1 VSIEIPARSLAELAA
16 RHGGEVRRGPEETVH
31 RIVALGEGAGPGDL
45 ALLTH
50 PRYVDAATGAAA
62 RGAHLLVASEL
73 AAREDARFRALA
85 SWIHPHAVWAV
96 AELLAGASPV
106 LAPPSFGEGTV
117 VGAGAVVLP
126 GVRVGARV
134 TIAPGAVIG
143 AAGFGFVV
151 GPDRRVRDVPQ
162 LGGVVIEDDVHVGA
176 LATIAA
182 GTIGPTILRRGV
194 KLDAQVH
201 VGHNCEIGEGTRI
214 AAQCGL
220 AGSVVIGRSVLI
232 GGQAGIADHLVIGD
246 GARIAAKSGVIA
258 DVPPGAVVAG
268 YPAVDRPRWLRGLA
282 ELYRFA
288 DRQRRLRAEQA
299 VS

>member
-1 VSIEIPARSLAELAA
+1 VSIEIPPGSLAELAA
-16 RHGGEVRRGPEETVH
+16 RHGGEVRRGPAETVR
-31 RIVALGEGAGPGDL
+31 RIVALSEVAGPGDL

-50 PRYVDAATGAAA
+50 PRYVDAGSRAAA
-62 RGAHLLVASEL
+62 RGATLLVASDL
-73 AAREDARFRALA
+73 TAREDVLGLA
-85 SWIHPHAVWAV
+85 SWIHPHAVWAI
-96 AELLAGASPV
+96 AKLLDGASPV
-106 LAPPSFGEGTV
+106 LAPPSFGEGCV

-134 TIAPGAVIG
+134 TIAPGAVVG

-151 GPDRRVRDVPQ
+151 GPDGRVRDVPQ

-220 AGSVVIGRSVLI
+220 AGSVVIGRGVLI

-258 DVPPGAVVAG
+258 DVPPGMVVAG

-288 DRQRRLRAEQA
+288 DRRRRVRPEEAL
-299 VS
+299 S